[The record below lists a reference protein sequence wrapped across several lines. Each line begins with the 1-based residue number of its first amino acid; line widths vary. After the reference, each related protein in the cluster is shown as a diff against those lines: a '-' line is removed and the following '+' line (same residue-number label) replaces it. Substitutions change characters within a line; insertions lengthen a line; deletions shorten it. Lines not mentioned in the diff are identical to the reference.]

1 MSQPYRPKQRAI
13 LGGASRVSFP
23 FPIGT
28 YQDVLADNVGGRTP
42 IWYLSVSV
50 YSDLAKTYRRRSET
64 IRNNVLRRAQYG
76 RRNRDLEDP
85 YECQLPSINKIGSSF
100 HSM

>member
-50 YSDLAKTYRRRSET
+50 YSDLTLIDVQKLIEGAVKQSET
-64 IRNNVLRRAQYG
+64 MLWPKKPGSG
-76 RRNRDLEDP
+76 RSL
-85 YECQLPSINKIGSSF
+85 
-100 HSM
+100 

>member
-1 MSQPYRPKQRAI
+1 MDESAYRPKQRAI

-50 YSDLAKTYRRRSET
+50 YSDLTLIDVQKLIEGAVKQSET
-64 IRNNVLRRAQYG
+64 MY
-76 RRNRDLEDP
+76 
-85 YECQLPSINKIGSSF
+85 
-100 HSM
+100 

>member
-28 YQDVLADNVGGRTP
+28 YQDVLAENVGGRTP

-50 YSDLAKTYRRRSET
+50 YSDLTLIDVQKLIEGAVKQSET
-64 IRNNVLRRAQYG
+64 MYQDVHNMAEETGIWKILMNV
-76 RRNRDLEDP
+76 
-85 YECQLPSINKIGSSF
+85 SF
-100 HSM
+100 HL